1 MTHRLTPAATGS
13 GRRPLR
19 TAAAIAGLVALTATA
34 CGDSQGQP
42 AADGRVTVV
51 ASTNV
56 WASVATAIGG
66 DDVTVTAILS
76 DPSAD
81 PHGYEA
87 KPSDAT
93 AFAGAD
99 VVLSNGG
106 GYDDFFTT
114 LVDSSGVDV
123 RRIVAVDLADPD
135 ANDHDAEPIPG
146 DTAHSHGEHSHA
158 ENEHVWYDMETVR
171 KVAGKVAEELAAV
184 APDKAETFRANA
196 ANFDKS
202 VQELTVKAAEIGQRK
217 PGAKVL
223 STEPVAAYLLR
234 TAGLDDVTPAEFA
247 EAVEEESD
255 PSAAA
260 VADAEALVTGKQV
273 VALVYNSQTEIPV
286 TKRLKEQA
294 GAAGVPVVGVT
305 ETLPP
310 GVTGYLDWM
319 TKQVDALAGA
329 VAAA

>member
-1 MTHRLTPAATGS
+1 MTHRLTPVPTGS

-19 TAAAIAGLVALTATA
+19 SAAAIAGLVALAATTAA
-34 CGDSQGQP
+34 CGGSQAQAP
-42 AADGRVTVV
+42 DDGKVKVV

-56 WASVATAIGG
+56 WASVATAVGG
-66 DDVTVTAILS
+66 DAVSVTALLS
-76 DPSAD
+76 DPGAD

-99 VVLSNGG
+99 VVVFNGG

-114 LVDSSGVDV
+114 LVDSSGGDV
-123 RRIVAVDLADPD
+123 RRVVAVDLADPD
-135 ANDHDAEPIPG
+135 SSGPSAEPAPA
-146 DTAHSHGEHSHA
+146 DAHEHA
-158 ENEHVWYDMETVR
+158 ENEHVWYDLETVR
-171 KVAGKVAEELAAV
+171 KVANKVAEELAAV
-184 APDKAETFRANA
+184 APDKAATFRANA
-196 ANFDKS
+196 ANFDKA
-202 VQELTVKAAEIGQRK
+202 VQELTVRVAEIGQRRA
-217 PGAKVL
+217 GAKVL
-223 STEPVAAYLLR
+223 STEPVATYLLR
-234 TAGLDDVTPAEFA
+234 TAGLTDVTPAEFA

-260 VADAEALVTGKQV
+260 VAETEGLITGKQV
-273 VALVYNSQTEIPV
+273 VALVYNSQTETPV
-286 TKRLKEQA
+286 TERLKERA
-294 GAAGVPVVGVT
+294 TAAGIPIVGVT
-305 ETLPP
+305 ETLPQ

>member
-1 MTHRLTPAATGS
+1 MTHRLTPTATGS

-34 CGDSQGQP
+34 CGDSQGQSP
-42 AADGRVTVV
+42 SDGRITVV

-56 WASVATAIGG
+56 WASVATAVGG
-66 DDVTVTAILS
+66 DAVTVTAILS
-76 DPSAD
+76 DPGAD

-135 ANDHDAEPIPG
+135 ADEQKPEPAPADAHHDH
-146 DTAHSHGEHSHA
+146 S
-158 ENEHVWYDMETVR
+158 ENEHVWYDLETVR
-171 KVAGKVAEELAAV
+171 KVATKVADELAAV
-184 APDKAETFRANA
+184 APDKAEVFRANA
-196 ANFDKS
+196 ANFDKA
-202 VQELTVKAAEIGQRK
+202 VQELIVKTAEIGQRK

-223 STEPVAAYLLR
+223 STEPVAAYLLH
-234 TAGLDDVTPAEFA
+234 TAGLEDVTPAEFS

-260 VADAEALVTGKQV
+260 VAEAEGLVTGKQV
-273 VALVYNSQTEIPV
+273 VAVVYNSQTEIPV

-305 ETLPP
+305 ETLPQ